1 MPFVHFIFTS
11 GTCPGPWWGN
21 SRGNGARGRGQTMLN
36 ESRLVLNSLELSWR
50 NSNMLELS
58 RTIMIWI
65 DMDWY
70 SILELILDPGSFVC
84 VHVCSFQKYNISR
97 GYPVPPWLIHSVIFT
112 QHISAYPQ
120 VPSRIHWCHNTS
132 MIFHV
137 FPSAGFHVLW
147 SVDVASCCLSMY
159 IHQLQADMNAKKGW
173 ACPPHHSYISD
184 IVCIL
189 CKLM

>member
-97 GYPVPPWLIHSVIFT
+97 GYPVPPDSYI
-112 QHISAYPQ
+112 
-120 VPSRIHWCHNTS
+120 
-132 MIFHV
+132 
-137 FPSAGFHVLW
+137 LW
-147 SVDVASCCLSMY
+147 SLLSIFQHTHKCHLVSIGVIILPWSSMY
-159 IHQLQADMNAKKGW
+159 FQVLDFMSFGPLMLLHVAYLCI
-173 ACPPHHSYISD
+173 YISCRQ
-184 IVCIL
+184 IWMLKRGEHVPPSFIHFWHCVHS
-189 CKLM
+189 M